1 MIRFATPEVEQ
12 SMLAELA
19 GRLGR
24 PPCIV
29 GMDEVGRGALAGPV
43 AVGAVL
49 ITPDTP
55 APPHGLADSK
65 VLSTADRENLV
76 APIRDWAPGA
86 VGYGSVATINRLG
99 IIAALREAGMSA
111 LAQLPQVPDLV
122 LLDGISDWL
131 TADDLFTES
140 AAPPVRTIVKGDLTC
155 TVIAAASI
163 LAKVERDALM
173 SGLDGAEGYS
183 WNSNKGYGS
192 RSHIEALTRLGP
204 HDHHRTAWK
213 LPGVVHE

>member
-1 MIRFATPEVEQ
+1 
-12 SMLAELA
+12 
-19 GRLGR
+19 
-24 PPCIV
+24 
-29 GMDEVGRGALAGPV
+29 MDEVGRGALAGPV

-49 ITPDTP
+49 LTPLTP
-55 APPHGLADSK
+55 APPPGLADSK
-65 VLSTADRENLV
+65 VLSTNGREALV
-76 APIRDWAPGA
+76 GPIKSWAPGA

-99 IIAALREAGMSA
+99 IIPALREAGMNA
-111 LAQLPQVPDLV
+111 LAQLPQRPDLV

-131 TADDLFTES
+131 SADDLFGQS
-140 AAPPVRTIVKGDLTC
+140 IAPPVRTIVKGDLTC